1 MKNIIFI
8 APPAAGKGTQS
19 DLLVSR
25 YGYVHISTGDLLRAE
40 VASGSELGLQLKELM
55 STGKLVSSE
64 IVNSLLTKA
73 LSETDKPIILD
84 GYPRNMEQVPCLE
97 EILNKIGKSIDVVI
111 NLEVPYDLLVQR
123 ATGRLSCKKCSHTFN
138 KYFAKPKVDG
148 ICDVCGGELISRS
161 DDNEETFKVRY
172 ETYLDNTKPLLDYYK
187 DKGLLVNI
195 DKISNPEETFTE
207 IEKVIK

>member
-1 MKNIIFI
+1 MVLYN
-8 APPAAGKGTQS
+8 
-19 DLLVSR
+19 
-25 YGYVHISTGDLLRAE
+25 
-40 VASGSELGLQLKELM
+40 
-55 STGKLVSSE
+55 
-64 IVNSLLTKA
+64 
-73 LSETDKPIILD
+73 
-84 GYPRNMEQVPCLE
+84 
-97 EILNKIGKSIDVVI
+97 
-111 NLEVPYDLLVQR
+111 
-123 ATGRLSCKKCSHTFN
+123 FN

>member
-55 STGKLVSSE
+55 SAGKLVSSE

-73 LSETDKPIILD
+73 LSETDKSIILD

-97 EILNKIGKSIDVVI
+97 DILSKIGKSIDVVI

-123 ATGRLSCKKCSHTFN
+123 ATGRLSCKNCSHTFN

-161 DDNEETFKVRY
+161 DDNEETFKIRY

>member
-1 MKNIIFI
+1 
-8 APPAAGKGTQS
+8 
-19 DLLVSR
+19 
-25 YGYVHISTGDLLRAE
+25 
-40 VASGSELGLQLKELM
+40 
-55 STGKLVSSE
+55 
-64 IVNSLLTKA
+64 
-73 LSETDKPIILD
+73 
-84 GYPRNMEQVPCLE
+84 MEQVPCLE
-97 EILNKIGKSIDVVI
+97 DILSKIGKSIDVVI

-123 ATGRLSCKKCSHTFN
+123 ATGRLSCKNCSHTFN

-207 IEKVIK
+207 IEKFIK

>member
-55 STGKLVSSE
+55 SAGKLVSSE

-123 ATGRLSCKKCSHTFN
+123 ATGRLSCQKCSHTFN

>member
-73 LSETDKPIILD
+73 LSETNKPIILD

-97 EILNKIGKSIDVVI
+97 DILSKIGKSIDVVI

-123 ATGRLSCKKCSHTFN
+123 ATGRLSCKKCSRTFN

-172 ETYLDNTKPLLDYYK
+172 ETYLNNTKPLLDYYK

-207 IEKVIK
+207 IVKVIK

>member
-19 DLLVSR
+19 DLLVQR

-40 VASGSELGLQLKELM
+40 VASGSELGLELKELM
-55 STGKLVSSE
+55 STGKLVSSD

-73 LSETDKPIILD
+73 LSDTDKPIILD

-97 EILNKIGKSIDVVI
+97 DILNKIGKKIDVVI
-111 NLEVPYDLLVQR
+111 NLDVPYELLVQR
-123 ATGRLSCKKCSHTFN
+123 ATGRLSCPKCSHTFN
-138 KYFAKPKVDG
+138 KYFAKPMVDG
-148 ICDVCGGELISRS
+148 ICDNCGSKLISRS

-172 ETYLDNTKPLLDYYK
+172 ETYLNNTKPLLDYYEEN
-187 DKGLLVNI
+187 GLLINI